1 MIDVKLL
8 KNNIDIVIDSLK
20 TRNFDSKTLEDIS
33 KNISSRNSYIFSLSK
48 LQAERNLI
56 SKEIGIAKD
65 KKPLLEKANK
75 LKTKIYE
82 LEKIVENL
90 QKELDLILPS
100 IPNIPMESVPIGKN
114 EDDNVVVSEFP
125 KIGRGLVKAMKPHY
139 VIGVEKDIINFERA
153 VKMSGTRFV
162 IFENAGA
169 KLTRAL
175 ANFMLDTHSKNG
187 YSEMSVPLMVNSN
200 TMYGTGQLPKFKDDL
215 FKIEDTDLWMIS
227 TAEIPLT
234 NFYNNE
240 IIDLKKPKLFCA
252 LTPCFRSEAGSAGKD
267 TRGIIRSHQFNKVEM
282 VKIVNQ
288 EDAIVEFEKMVK
300 DAENLLIA
308 LEIPYRKLLLCT
320 GDLGFS
326 SKITYDLELWLPSE
340 QRYRE
345 VSSISYFGDFQ
356 ARRAMIRY
364 KDENS
369 KIKYAHTINGSGLA
383 IDRVIA
389 AILEQY
395 QNPDGTIDIPK
406 ILIPYMNGIEKI

>member
-200 TMYGTGQLPKFKDDL
+200 TMYGTG
-215 FKIEDTDLWMIS
+215 
-227 TAEIPLT
+227 
-234 NFYNNE
+234 
-240 IIDLKKPKLFCA
+240 
-252 LTPCFRSEAGSAGKD
+252 
-267 TRGIIRSHQFNKVEM
+267 
-282 VKIVNQ
+282 
-288 EDAIVEFEKMVK
+288 
-300 DAENLLIA
+300 
-308 LEIPYRKLLLCT
+308 
-320 GDLGFS
+320 
-326 SKITYDLELWLPSE
+326 
-340 QRYRE
+340 
-345 VSSISYFGDFQ
+345 
-356 ARRAMIRY
+356 
-364 KDENS
+364 
-369 KIKYAHTINGSGLA
+369 
-383 IDRVIA
+383 
-389 AILEQY
+389 
-395 QNPDGTIDIPK
+395 
-406 ILIPYMNGIEKI
+406 